1 MKLRHMKLERTKSV
15 PVFWATVYISLR
27 KRPKEL

>member
-1 MKLRHMKLERTKSV
+1 MKLERTKSV